1 MTRLCAKLGSL
12 HADLTPPKSY
22 RLLGNFDFDTTLPLV
37 ADFTF
42 TITVRKGRR
51 IQILHD
57 DLGYAYSNPVVD
69 SGDSGNLIWRCSKD
83 SCTAQVTIKD
93 DTVTGCQRYHNH
105 PHKLLQLYPANL

>member
-1 MTRLCAKLGSL
+1 MPA
-12 HADLTPPKSY
+12 
-22 RLLGNFDFDTTLPLV
+22 LLGNFDFDTTLPLV

-57 DLGYAYSNPVVD
+57 DLGYAYSNPVAD